1 MKKIIIPLIAL
12 ALTACQTSPKKHQNN
27 YILSK
32 SVGVQVSSIYD
43 QYQIGNVNKAIAMA
57 KTLMPKTEF
66 DKAYINHLL
75 GSLHSSLSSESGRKA
90 AISYFK
96 KSVESRLL
104 EPRSH
109 NAGIAA
115 LKKLTSQSFHDS
127 KSEVIQPSSDIKGP
141 VVHIAPRYP
150 INAARNG
157 IEGYVVMTFDILE
170 DGDVD
175 NINIVASSPK
185 NVFDKEA
192 KKALERWKYLPAK
205 SKDNLARRMN
215 QEVRLDFQLD

>member
-12 ALTACQTSPKKHQNN
+12 ALAACQSTPKKQQTN
-27 YILSK
+27 YILSE
-32 SVGVQVSSIYD
+32 SVGVQVASIYD

-57 KTLMPKTEF
+57 KTLVPKTEF

-104 EPRSH
+104 EPKIH
-109 NAGIAA
+109 NAGITA
-115 LKKLTSQSFHDS
+115 LKKLTSQSLHDS
-127 KSEVIQPSSDIKGP
+127 KPEVIQPSSDVNRP

-150 INAARNG
+150 ISAARNG

-170 DGDVD
+170 NGGVD
-175 NINIVASSPK
+175 NINVVTSSPK
-185 NVFDKEA
+185 GVFDKEA